1 MSVYSAPV
9 PIETK
14 MSPILTRMAPTELWL
29 LQLTDETIRYLRPVT
44 SLDINDGLTSN
55 FHDEGLYSTTIFGKV
70 GTEERD
76 KNFSYIDIK
85 TPILHPKIFDDLCR
99 LKGLYKGILSG
110 KETAKFDPIL
120 KDFVADQSSAAET
133 GYSFFMRHFKQI
145 EFKRNKSPSRQLR
158 VEFIEKYRDQATTT
172 RVAVIPAGLRDLE
185 IGEDG
190 RAVKNEVHD
199 LYYRLLSIAN
209 TIPRNR
215 DMESPA
221 LDIPRWSLTLTFYQ
235 IFELFKSMLEG
246 KKGFL
251 LNKWGSRKIVH
262 GTRNVISVMDT
273 SSTTLGATNAPSYDS
288 TVVGL
293 FQTIKGLTPVTMY
306 LLRTQYLSNIFS
318 QGESSVPLVDKETLQ
333 PEFVEI
339 SSETRDR
346 WTTKEGLLD
355 VINSFYDPEARHRP
369 VEVEGRWL
377 ALIYKGPDKT
387 FRIFF
392 DIRELPEHLDRKDVY
407 PITLCEILYLSGYN
421 KWNKYFMSSTRYP
434 VASNDSIYPSRV
446 YVKTT
451 TVAEV
456 RKELGPDWLPI
467 GDEYVA
473 VEFPRSDIE
482 SFYSTQAPHGSRLAG
497 LVADF
502 DGDTASGTYLMTDD
516 ALAENDRYLKTRR
529 AWVSPDGAL
538 RASANYDTVKLVVR
552 NLTRR

>member
-1 MSVYSAPV
+1 MSYAPIPK
-9 PIETK
+9 PIQ
-14 MSPILTRMAPTELWL
+14 TRMVPTEIWL
-29 LQLTDETIRYLRPVT
+29 LQLTDDVVKYLRPVT
-44 SLDINDGLTSN
+44 SLDINDGMTAN
-55 FHDEGLYSTTIFGKV
+55 FHDDGLYSTVIFGKV

-85 TPILHPKIFDDLCR
+85 ASILHPKVFDDLCR

-110 KETAKFDPIL
+110 KETARFDEQL
-120 KDFVADQSSAAET
+120 KDFVADQSAEAET
-133 GYSFFMRHFKQI
+133 GYSFFMRYFKRI

-221 LDIPRWSLTLTFYQ
+221 LDIPRWSLTVTFFQ

-273 SSTTLGATNAPSYDS
+273 SSSSLGSANAPSYDS

-306 LLRTQYLSNIFS
+306 LLRTRYLSNVFS
-318 QGESSVPLVDKETLQ
+318 EGESTVPLIDKRTLQ
-333 PEFVEI
+333 QELVDI
-339 SSETRDR
+339 SPETRDR

-355 VINSFYDPEARHRP
+355 VINSFYDGELRHKP
-369 VEVEGRWL
+369 VEVEGRYL

-387 FRIFF
+387 FRIFY
-392 DIRELPEHLDRKDVY
+392 DIRELPEHLDRKNVY
-407 PITLCEILYLSGYN
+407 PITLCELLYLSGYD
-421 KWNKYFMSSTRYP
+421 KWNSYFISVTRYP
-434 VASNDSIYPSRV
+434 VASNDSIYSSRV

-456 RKELGPDWLPI
+456 RKELGTDWEPM
-467 GDEYVA
+467 GDEHIA
-473 VEFPRSDIE
+473 LEFPRSDID
-482 SFYSTQAPHGSRLAG
+482 SFYSTQAPHGSRLSG

-502 DGDTASGTYLMTDD
+502 DGDTSSGTYLMTDE
-516 ALAENDRYLKTRR
+516 ALSENDRYLKTRR
-529 AWVSPDGAL
+529 AWVSPDGSL